1 MLEGRD
7 IDVSTKLSR
16 QLVPG
21 ATKTTHRVAGRTHV
35 LLHILL
41 SMLKGRLSKLRRHL
55 RCRVVHEVAIL
66 AKDVAAGASL
76 LLIWVPSRVS
86 SVALL

>member
-1 MLEGRD
+1 
-7 IDVSTKLSR
+7 
-16 QLVPG
+16 
-21 ATKTTHRVAGRTHV
+21 
-35 LLHILL
+35 
-41 SMLKGRLSKLRRHL
+41 MLKGRLSKLRRHL

-76 LLIWVPSRVS
+76 LLIWISSRVG